1 MRRRSK
7 NQIGQRKAAAIQP
20 VASGDRW
27 PLLGVCVF
35 LIAIT
40 WIVFGQTLRFEFINF
55 DDGDYVYKNPEVA
68 RGLTL
73 AGIVWAFTHL
83 HAANWHPV
91 TWISHMLDCQL
102 YGLSPGGHHFSNVV
116 IHAATVILLFLVL
129 RKMTGALWRSAF
141 VASVF
146 AIHPLRVESVAWV
159 AERKDMLSG
168 LFFMLTIAAY
178 IRYTRRSSP
187 WSYGFLLL
195 SLALGLMSKP
205 TLVTVPVVL
214 LLLDYW
220 PLHRLTAPHD
230 AKKAPLQRQL
240 ILEKLPLL
248 VLVAASCALTLLAQ
262 KVAIQPLTYLPS
274 TTRIG
279 NTTISYVAYIR
290 QMFWPFDLTPYYP
303 LRAADVAAP
312 KVLLSFLLLVSISV
326 IVFVHRRRRYLV
338 TGWLWYLVML
348 APVIG
353 ILQVG
358 NQAHADR
365 YTYLPEIGLY
375 LALVWTA
382 GDLCVN
388 WRHRRFVLGAFV
400 AAILT
405 ALTFAARTQT
415 SYWKESESLWS
426 YTLTRTSN
434 NAMAELN
441 LGEAVYTKG
450 RVDEAI
456 AHLTKAVEIEPGNAT
471 IHGSL
476 GMALL
481 TKGRR
486 DEALTHL
493 RKSLELNPDQA
504 PIHSALGVAFLEL
517 GEPEESVAHLRK
529 ALEIDPNDGDA
540 HYNLG
545 NTLLQMRQASEAVIE
560 YERAMRINPKD
571 TQALNNLAWVLATW
585 PDALIRDG
593 TKAVELAERAES
605 LTQRRSPVI
614 SGTLA
619 AAYAEVGRFAD
630 AVKTGQRALQ
640 LAATEGNIS
649 RADSIRA
656 QVEVYQ
662 SGAAFRDHRRTST
675 FR

>member
-7 NQIGQRKAAAIQP
+7 NQIGQRKAAVIQP
-20 VASGDRW
+20 VASRDRW

-40 WIVFGQTLRFEFINF
+40 WIVFGQTLHFEFINF

-102 YGLSPGGHHFSNVV
+102 YGLSPGGHHLSNVV
-116 IHAATVILLFLVL
+116 IHAATVILLFLVV
-129 RKMTGALWRSAF
+129 RQMTGALWRSAF
-141 VASVF
+141 VAAVF

-178 IRYTRRSSP
+178 IRYTRQSSP

-205 TLVTVPVVL
+205 MLVTVPVVL

-220 PLHRLTAPHD
+220 PLHRLTVPDD
-230 AKKAPLQRQL
+230 AKKAPLRRQL

-262 KVAIQPLTYLPS
+262 KVAIQALTHLPS
-274 TTRIG
+274 MTRIG
-279 NTTISYVAYIR
+279 NTITSYVVYVR
-290 QMFWPFDLTPYYP
+290 QMLWPFDLTPYYP
-303 LRAADVAAP
+303 LRAEDVAAS
-312 KVLLSFLLLVSISV
+312 KVLLSFLLLVGISV
-326 IVFVHRRRRYLV
+326 IVFIHRRRRYLV

-365 YTYLPEIGLY
+365 YTYLPQIGLY
-375 LALVWTA
+375 LALAWGA

-388 WRHRRFVLGAFV
+388 WRHRRLIFGAFV
-400 AAILT
+400 VAILT

-441 LGEAVYTKG
+441 LGEALYKKG

-456 AHLTKAVEIEPGNAT
+456 AHLTKAVEIQPGNAT

-476 GMALL
+476 GVALL

-486 DEALTHL
+486 DEAFAHL
-493 RKSLELNPDQA
+493 RESLQLNPDQA
-504 PIHSALGVAFLEL
+504 PIHSSLGVALLEL
-517 GEPEESVAHLRK
+517 GQPEESAAHLRK

-545 NTLLQMRQASEAVIE
+545 NTLLQMGQASEAVIE
-560 YERAMRINPKD
+560 YERAVRINPKD

-585 PDALIRDG
+585 PGALIRDG

-656 QVEVYQ
+656 QIEVYQ
-662 SGAAFRDHRRTST
+662 SGAAFRDDRYAST
-675 FR
+675 PR